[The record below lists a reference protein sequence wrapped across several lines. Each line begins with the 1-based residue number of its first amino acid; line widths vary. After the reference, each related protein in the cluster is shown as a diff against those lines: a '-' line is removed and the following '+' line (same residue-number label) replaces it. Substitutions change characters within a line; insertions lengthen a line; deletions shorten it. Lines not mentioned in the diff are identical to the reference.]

1 MPVYAATIFL
11 SAFLLFQV
19 QPMIA
24 KFILPWFGGSA
35 AVWNAAL
42 LFFQL
47 ILLAGYFYAYA
58 LIRFL
63 RPRQQFYVHAALL
76 VVSLATLPVIPSTF
90 WTTTG
95 ATNDP
100 TFRILLLLTATVG
113 LPYALLSATSPLL
126 QAWYVRTHKG
136 AIPYRLFAL
145 SNFGS
150 MLALLS
156 YPTLV
161 EPRLTLHSQ
170 ALAWSWGFAVFACA
184 CVAAAWKSGG
194 SPESARL
201 PSLDEG
207 AARAPRLAEKFLWI
221 GLAMCASVLL
231 LSVTTYLTQNVAPI
245 PLLWVVP
252 LSLYLLSFILCFESD
267 RLYPRW
273 LFLPLLAGA
282 LGMFTYGITWYENN
296 ITIRRLIP
304 ALCASLFVCCMVCHG
319 ELARRRPHPRY
330 LTQFYLMVSVG
341 GALGGVFVA
350 FIAPRMFDDYV
361 ELPVALVGCLALAAW
376 ALWDQIPGLPRPLW
390 KRLTLIFGGAALLG
404 GLLIVISS
412 QASHLHLKGPSF
424 ITSGSLR
431 GSLGLPVVLLAVLA
445 GVTCFFLCV
454 PSRKWMRAAAV
465 VVTAAFA
472 VYLGYSQIKK
482 DRVYVRSARN
492 FYGVLHVRDDPDG
505 AYDAPAER
513 VLVHGTIDHGTQLAR
528 PGSARIATSY
538 FGTGSGVARALQ
550 ALHDTR
556 GPVRIGVLGLGAGV
570 TAALANAG
578 DTLHYYEINPLILN
592 IATHD
597 FGFFNACPADKK
609 VLMGDARLVLQSLP
623 SEQLD
628 FLVMDA
634 FTSDAVPL
642 HLLTREAYQIYLRHL
657 KPDGVL
663 AVHISNRYLDL
674 EPVVSQAMAD
684 IGWSGVKVDDEGY
697 DQPYYNGSTWTV
709 LNRDAKFFDH
719 PLFKSQGTVPLKPKP
734 GFRAWTDD
742 FTNLITILR

>member
-1 MPVYAATIFL
+1 MLVYAATIFL

-35 AVWNAAL
+35 AVWSAAL

-47 ILLAGYFYAYA
+47 VLLAGYFYAYA
-58 LIRFL
+58 LIRYL
-63 RPRQQFYVHAALL
+63 RPRQQFIVHAALL
-76 VVSLATLPVIPSTF
+76 AASLAMLPIVPSAR
-90 WTTTG
+90 WTTIG
-95 ATNDP
+95 GTNDP

-113 LPYALLSATSPLL
+113 LPYAILSATSPLL
-126 QAWYVRTHKG
+126 QAWFVRTHKG

-161 EPRLTLHSQ
+161 EPRLTLHRQ
-170 ALAWSWGFAVFACA
+170 AVVWSWGFAAFAVVCS
-184 CVAAAWKSGG
+184 VAAWKSRTSVDFTHVE
-194 SPESARL
+194 SPQASVAG
-201 PSLDEG
+201 PSLK
-207 AARAPRLAEKFLWI
+207 EKILWI
-221 GLAMCASVLL
+221 GLAMCASALL

-267 RLYPRW
+267 KLYPRW

-282 LGMFTYGITWYENN
+282 LGLFTYGITWYENN
-296 ITIRRLIP
+296 TDIKRLIP
-304 ALCASLFVCCMVCHG
+304 ALCAALFVCCMVCHG
-319 ELARRRPHPRY
+319 ELSRRRPHPKY
-330 LTQFYLMVSVG
+330 LTQFYLMISVG
-341 GALGGVFVA
+341 GALGGLFVA
-350 FIAPRMFDDYV
+350 FVAPRTFNEYL
-361 ELPVALVGCLALAAW
+361 ELPIALVGCAILVTCV
-376 ALWDQIPGLPRPLW
+376 LWNKADGMGRSLW
-390 KRLTLIFGGAALLG
+390 IRAALM
-404 GLLIVISS
+404 LITV
-412 QASHLHLKGPSF
+412 GF
-424 ITSGSLR
+424 
-431 GSLGLPVVLLAVLA
+431 A
-445 GVTCFFLCV
+445 G
-454 PSRKWMRAAAV
+454 
-465 VVTAAFA
+465 
-472 VYLGYSQIKK
+472 YLGYSQVKRERI
-482 DRVYVRSARN
+482 YVRSARN
-492 FYGVLHVRDDPDG
+492 FYGVLHVRDDKEG
-505 AYDAPAER
+505 AYGSPAER
-513 VLVHGTIDHGTQLAR
+513 VLVHGTIDHGTQLSS

-538 FGTGSGVARALQ
+538 FGSGSGVARALD
-550 ALHDTR
+550 ALHQTR
-556 GPVRIGVLGLGAGV
+556 GHLRIGVLGLGAGV

-578 DTLHYYEINPLILN
+578 DTLHYYEINPLILD

-597 FGFFNACPADKK
+597 FGFVNACPADKK
-609 VLMGDARLVLQSLP
+609 VLMGDARLVLESLP

-674 EPVVSQAMAD
+674 EPVVSQSMAD
-684 IGWSGVKVDDEGY
+684 IGWSGIKVDDDGY
-697 DQPYYNGSTWTV
+697 DEPYYNGSTWTL

-719 PLFKSQGTVPLKPKP
+719 PRFKSDGTFALKPKP